1 MAKSYNTPSGAAPGG
16 SDPKKSRK
24 PAPAAKAPEPANPRM
39 AEAQRRAQMM
49 AKRPQTPPKQFL
61 EEAWVELKK
70 TSWPTRDVLTKST
83 SVVLALVV
91 SVAVFVALL
100 DTVLRPITA
109 GLFSGGGAH

>member
-1 MAKSYNTPSGAAPGG
+1 MAKIYNNSARTAPDG
-16 SDPKKSRK
+16 PKKGGK
-24 PAPAAKAPEPANPRM
+24 PAPVPKAPEPSNPRL

-70 TSWPTRDVLTKST
+70 TSWPTRDTLTKST

-91 SVAVFVALL
+91 SVALFVYVL
-100 DTVLRPITA
+100 DLVLQRIAVP
-109 GLFSGGGAH
+109 LFTGGAH